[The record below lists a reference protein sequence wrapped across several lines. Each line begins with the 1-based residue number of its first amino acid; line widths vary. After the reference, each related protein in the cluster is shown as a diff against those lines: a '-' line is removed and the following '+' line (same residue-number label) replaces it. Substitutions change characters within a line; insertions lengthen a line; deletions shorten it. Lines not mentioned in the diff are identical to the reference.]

1 MLQFTCLSLVTIDTK
16 EKVEAYK
23 PSVCVHNLKVVND
36 KVSKQK
42 SAQFG
47 LQLLTAWWLLRQ
59 VILIR
64 DGNSIKYWDFNFGL
78 YFSLCDSF

>member
-47 LQLLTAWWLLRQ
+47 LQLLTAW
-59 VILIR
+59 
-64 DGNSIKYWDFNFGL
+64 
-78 YFSLCDSF
+78 